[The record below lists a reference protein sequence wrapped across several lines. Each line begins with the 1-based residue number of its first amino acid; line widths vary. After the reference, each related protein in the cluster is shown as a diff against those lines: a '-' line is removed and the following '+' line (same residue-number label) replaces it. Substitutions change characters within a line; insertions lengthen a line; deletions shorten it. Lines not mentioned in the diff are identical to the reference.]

1 MLALIFAALALPIYG
16 IYRATRR
23 WGLAAL
29 WYVAAAASALDASG
43 LVAEHLWGPRYSWNL
58 AHHGWDSL
66 PATLISFCFSV
77 GMALWFRNGHAPRT
91 R

>member
-1 MLALIFAALALPIYG
+1 MLVLILAALALLIYG

-23 WGLAAL
+23 WGTAVL
-29 WYVAAAASALDASG
+29 WYDAAAACALDASG
-43 LVAEHLWGPRYSWNL
+43 VVAARLWGPRYSWNL
-58 AHHGWDSL
+58 GHHGWDSL

-77 GMALWFRNGHAPRT
+77 GMAFWFRNRHAPRV